1 MRFQIRPVL
10 VRDTDEAYREIE
22 AVGADEKGCLIMA
35 PKAVH
40 RVIKIRGLSPKQ
52 AQVIKQEM
60 LARGGEAAVARGV
73 IDWSV
78 ESTDILLMGTLGQLA
93 SLVKKLK
100 QQPFGLSALADEL
113 NRVLYRL
120 EVRPAWKLDC
130 RGRRLTVGGRT
141 LVMGIL
147 NATPDSFSDGG
158 RYLEPEKA
166 LERARAMV
174 EEGADI
180 IDLGGES
187 TRPGYEPVGLEEE
200 LARVVPV
207 LERLAGEIKVPI
219 SIDTKKPEVAGRAL
233 EIGAHIV
240 NDQSALEDPRM
251 AETAAAAGAPVILMH
266 YKDVRESPDMM
277 GDIVSFL
284 DGRIA
289 RAEAAGLPRE
299 KVIVDPGLG
308 FGKTPAQN
316 LEVLRRLGE
325 LRGLGLP
332 VLIGPS
338 RKSVIGKVLDLP
350 VDERVEGTAAAVAVG
365 IANGADIVRVHD
377 VKEMVRVARMAD
389 AVARGWEEENG

>member
-1 MRFQIRPVL
+1 MRFQIRPVP
-10 VRDTDEAYREIE
+10 VRDTEEAYREIE

-35 PKAVH
+35 PKAVY
-40 RVIKIRGLSPKQ
+40 RVIRIRGLSPKQ

-78 ESTDILLMGTLGQLA
+78 ETTDVLLMGTLGQLA
-93 SLVKKLK
+93 SLVRKLK
-100 QQPFGLSALADEL
+100 QQPFGLPALADEL
-113 NRVLYRL
+113 NRVLYHL
-120 EVRPAWKLDC
+120 EVRPALKLDC
-130 RGRRLTVGGRT
+130 RGRRLTIGERT

-158 RYLEPEKA
+158 RYLDPEAA

-174 EEGADI
+174 SQGADI

-187 TRPGYEPVGLEEE
+187 TRPGHEPVGLEEE

-207 LERLAGEIKVPI
+207 LKRLAGEVKVPI
-219 SIDTKKPEVAGRAL
+219 SIDTRKPEVAARAL

-316 LEVLRRLGE
+316 LEVLRNLAA
-325 LRGLGLP
+325 LRGLGQP
-332 VLIGPS
+332 ILIGPS

-377 VKEMVRVARMAD
+377 VKEMGRVARMAD
-389 AVARGWEEENG
+389 AIARGWDEENG